1 MSEITNRLHILVK
14 KEGRD
19 YYTLSFPYDID
30 VLNNIKKLEKREF
43 LAAIKSWKLDTY
55 NLYMLICMYKGSNE
69 IFFDFVEE
77 GEKEKFKIKLVKAV
91 EKRQQQQL
99 FEENINKNR
108 AEIVELKNKLL
119 AQDKIDLDYNKY
131 LNEGIVPYNYQ
142 LVGAILAHKAKR
154 LILGMDLGTGK
165 SLTSILASEMYE
177 EQVKKV
183 MIVVPNSLKY
193 NWVNEIKKFTK
204 QKYFII
210 NAKKGENIYTI
221 DEAKYFIINY
231 DYFRDAKFNF
241 KDKIGKFKIDSP
253 DMFIFDE
260 SHKLKNT
267 KSNTT
272 KNIKKYYKDAGGDK
286 PILLLTGTPMP
297 NRLEE
302 LFVQLNFVDPIQFSS
317 KSKFYTEYCGMVY
330 IPVQF
335 GYVQINEQQLD
346 VVNKKLDPIM
356 YRVRKKDVLKDL
368 PEVSINKIYVDMTD
382 EQQKIYK
389 DIEDGV
395 LNLDWSNTNFT
406 SSNDEKKKSTMLSFL
421 ELTTKLRQY
430 TSIVKLDTVKD
441 IVTNLNEQ
449 NEKVIVFDSFV
460 NPLKQLTEYFKNNSE
475 IYYGDIHASDRQK
488 LVDKFQNKK
497 SNLINL
503 FISYASG
510 NFGITLTTS
519 CNIIANS
526 LPFTPSE
533 LEQAIGRVH
542 RIGQEFPVTAWIIIV
557 RNTIDEYMDNL
568 IDVKTT
574 NIKKVIDNEEYQD
587 TSIKSISAELFK
599 LYKNKVNK

>member
-1 MSEITNRLHILVK
+1 
-14 KEGRD
+14 
-19 YYTLSFPYDID
+19 
-30 VLNNIKKLEKREF
+30 
-43 LAAIKSWKLDTY
+43 
-55 NLYMLICMYKGSNE
+55 
-69 IFFDFVEE
+69 
-77 GEKEKFKIKLVKAV
+77 
-91 EKRQQQQL
+91 
-99 FEENINKNR
+99 
-108 AEIVELKNKLL
+108 
-119 AQDKIDLDYNKY
+119 
-131 LNEGIVPYNYQ
+131 
-142 LVGAILAHKAKR
+142 
-154 LILGMDLGTGK
+154 
-165 SLTSILASEMYE
+165 
-177 EQVKKV
+177 
-183 MIVVPNSLKY
+183 
-193 NWVNEIKKFTK
+193 
-204 QKYFII
+204 
-210 NAKKGENIYTI
+210 
-221 DEAKYFIINY
+221 
-231 DYFRDAKFNF
+231 
-241 KDKIGKFKIDSP
+241 
-253 DMFIFDE
+253 
-260 SHKLKNT
+260 
-267 KSNTT
+267 
-272 KNIKKYYKDAGGDK
+272 
-286 PILLLTGTPMP
+286 
-297 NRLEE
+297 
-302 LFVQLNFVDPIQFSS
+302 
-317 KSKFYTEYCGMVY
+317 
-330 IPVQF
+330 
-335 GYVQINEQQLD
+335 
-346 VVNKKLDPIM
+346 M
-356 YRVRKKDVLKDL
+356 YRVKKKDVLKDL
-368 PEVSINKIYVDMTD
+368 PEVSINKIYVEMTD
-382 EQQKIYK
+382 EQQKVYN

-460 NPLKQLTEYFKNNSE
+460 NPLKQLTEHFKNNSD
-475 IYYGDIHASDRQK
+475 IYYGDVHASDRQK

-519 CNIIANS
+519 CNIIANG